1 MAFDIRAIEMRQTVK
16 ILAMFMIVQFLGLL
30 LATQVFNGVSV
41 VEISQSEVGSGAGS
55 ILPVIVGIL
64 GFTAL
69 LLIVMKFYKG
79 KRFFQLLEA
88 FAIFGPSYVVFITL
102 VGLAT
107 NQLQQVT
114 FGNVITYQYYIA
126 ALLSLLLVLAKN
138 KWPRL
143 RNTASIIASAGIGL
157 AIGIYLS
164 FFAVLIFM
172 ALLAVYDYI
181 AVFITKHMVTM
192 GRTMSEMN
200 LSFLVGASEM
210 EAIPGSSVPKS
221 QQDIAKRGMHALEHR
236 FSQVKALER
245 QGLVPIYSRREL
257 GNGDLAVPLMASVSA
272 YKVYQSFS
280 LSMVVTAGSIF
291 GLLLTFYILN
301 KMKRPLPAIPPLF
314 FGILV
319 ALGLYFIL

>member
-1 MAFDIRAIEMRQTVK
+1 MAIDIRAIELRQTMK
-16 ILAMFMIVQFLGLL
+16 ILVMFMIVQFLGLL

-41 VEISQSEVGSGAGS
+41 VEISQSEVSSSAGS

-79 KRFFQLLEA
+79 RRFFQLLEA

-107 NQLQQVT
+107 NQIQQVT
-114 FGNVITYQYYIA
+114 FGNVVTYQYYIA
-126 ALLSLLLVLAKN
+126 AALSALLVLAKN

-164 FFAVLIFM
+164 FFAVLVFM
-172 ALLAVYDYI
+172 ALLAVYDFV

-192 GRTMSEMN
+192 GRAMSEMN

-210 EAIPGSSVPKS
+210 EAIPSSSVPKS
-221 QQDIAKRGMHALEHR
+221 QQELAKKGMHSLEHR
-236 FSQVKALER
+236 FSQIRALER

-272 YKVYQSFS
+272 YKVYQSFT
-280 LSMVVTAGSIF
+280 LSMVVSAGAIF

-301 KMKRPLPAIPPLF
+301 KLKRPLPAIPPLL

-319 ALGLYFIL
+319 ALGLYFLL